1 MPSGEGVT
9 PSRPAGDVCN
19 ARDLG
24 GEKLLGLKNDHVF
37 SIQRRLG
44 FGLKKVNGKL
54 RFSQNA
60 KRFTVENKGLIKV
73 L

>member
-24 GEKLLGLKNDHVF
+24 GEVVGFKERSCFLL
-37 SIQRRLG
+37 IQRRLG
-44 FGLKKVNGKL
+44 FGLKNVNGKL
-54 RFSQNA
+54 RLSQIT
-60 KRFTVENKGLIKV
+60 TVKGLQWRMKG
-73 L
+73 